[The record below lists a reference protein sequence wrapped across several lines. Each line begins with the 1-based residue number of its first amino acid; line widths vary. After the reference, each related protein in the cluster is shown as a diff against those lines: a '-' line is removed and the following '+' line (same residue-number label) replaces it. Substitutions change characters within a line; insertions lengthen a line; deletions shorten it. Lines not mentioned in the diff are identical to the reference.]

1 MNKVKKNKL
10 RVISV
15 LLVMAC
21 LLTATAGAYEI
32 VPYASDQIG
41 AYDGDA
47 IACGGGKL
55 AIEFSVTGTDI
66 MKSIG
71 SSQIKIYEKYGK
83 DGWMI
88 VEVLTEKDEG
98 MTVSGKY
105 TYGTT
110 MYYNG
115 TAGTQYKVVITVF
128 ATDYDNVKD
137 SRTVTRYVTA

>member
-1 MNKVKKNKL
+1 MTRKKS
-10 RVISV
+10 RIIS
-15 LLVMAC
+15 LLLLIAC
-21 LLTATAGAYEI
+21 MLTITVNAQGI
-32 VPYASDQIG
+32 VPYASDQID

-47 IACGGGKL
+47 IACGNGRL
-55 AIEFSVTGTDI
+55 AIEFSIEGTGI

-71 SSQIKIYEKYGK
+71 SSKIAIYEKYGE

-88 VEVLTEKDEG
+88 EKVFTEKTEG
-98 MTVSGKY
+98 MTVSGRNSYSK
-105 TYGTT
+105 T
-110 MYYNG
+110 MYYDG

>member
-1 MNKVKKNKL
+1 MIRKKS
-10 RVISV
+10 RVISLF
-15 LLVMAC
+15 LLIAC
-21 LLTATAGAYEI
+21 MLTITVNAQGI
-32 VPYASDQIG
+32 VPYASDQID

-47 IACGGGKL
+47 IACGNGRL
-55 AIEFSVTGTDI
+55 AIEFSVEGTDI

-98 MTVSGKY
+98 MTVSGKH

>member
-47 IACGGGKL
+47 IACGNGRL
-55 AIEFSVTGTDI
+55 AIEFSIEGTGI

-71 SSQIKIYEKYGK
+71 SSKIAIYEKYGE

-88 VEVLTEKDEG
+88 EKVFTEKTEG
-98 MTVSGKY
+98 MTVSGRNSYSK
-105 TYGTT
+105 T
-110 MYYNG
+110 MYYDG
-115 TAGTQYKVVITVF
+115 IAGTQYKVVITVF

>member
-1 MNKVKKNKL
+1 MKKNKL
-10 RVISV
+10 RFISV

-21 LLTATAGAYEI
+21 LLTAAAGAYEI

-47 IACGGGKL
+47 ISCGNGRL
-55 AIEFSVTGTDI
+55 AIEFSIEGTDI

-71 SSQIKIYEKYGK
+71 SSKIVIYEKYGE

-88 VEVLTEKDEG
+88 VEVFLEKDEG
-98 MTVSGKY
+98 MAVSGKSA
-105 TYGTT
+105 YGTT

-115 TAGTQYKVVITVF
+115 IKGMEYKVVITVF
-128 ATDYDNVKD
+128 ATDYNNVKD

>member
-1 MNKVKKNKL
+1 MTRKKS
-10 RVISV
+10 RIIS
-15 LLVMAC
+15 LLLLIAC
-21 LLTATAGAYEI
+21 MLTITVNAQGI
-32 VPYASDQIG
+32 VPYASDQID

-47 IACGGGKL
+47 ISCGNGRL
-55 AIEFSVTGTDI
+55 AIEFSIEGTDI
-66 MKSIG
+66 MKKIG
-71 SSQIKIYEKYGK
+71 SSKIAIYEKYGK

-88 VEVLTEKDEG
+88 AEVFTEEDEG
-98 MTVSGKY
+98 MTVSGRNSYSK
-105 TYGTT
+105 T

>member
-1 MNKVKKNKL
+1 MTRRKS
-10 RVISV
+10 RVISLF
-15 LLVMAC
+15 LLIAC
-21 LLTATAGAYEI
+21 MLTITVNAQGI
-32 VPYASDQIG
+32 VPYASDQID

-47 IACGGGKL
+47 IACGNGRL
-55 AIEFSVTGTDI
+55 AIEFSIEGTGI

-71 SSQIKIYEKYGK
+71 SSKIAIYEKYGE

-88 VEVLTEKDEG
+88 EKVFTEKTEG
-98 MTVSGKY
+98 MTVSGRNSYSK
-105 TYGTT
+105 T
-110 MYYNG
+110 MYYDG

>member
-1 MNKVKKNKL
+1 MTRKKS
-10 RVISV
+10 RVIS
-15 LLVMAC
+15 LLLLIAC
-21 LLTATAGAYEI
+21 MLTITVNAQGV
-32 VPYASDQIG
+32 VPYASDQID

-47 IACGGGKL
+47 ISCGNGRL
-55 AIEFSVTGTDI
+55 AIEFSIEGTDI
-66 MKSIG
+66 MKKIG
-71 SSQIKIYEKYGK
+71 SSKIAIYEKYGK

-98 MTVSGKY
+98 MTVSGRNSYSK
-105 TYGTT
+105 T

-128 ATDYDNVKD
+128 ATDYNNVKD

>member
-1 MNKVKKNKL
+1 MTRKKS
-10 RVISV
+10 RIIS
-15 LLVMAC
+15 LL
-21 LLTATAGAYEI
+21 LLITCMLTITVNAQGI
-32 VPYASDQIG
+32 VPYASDQID

-47 IACGGGKL
+47 IACGNGRL
-55 AIEFSVTGTDI
+55 AIEFSIEGTGI

-71 SSQIKIYEKYGK
+71 SSKIAIYEKYGE

-88 VEVLTEKDEG
+88 EKVFTEKTEG
-98 MTVSGKY
+98 MTVSGRNSYSK
-105 TYGTT
+105 T
-110 MYYNG
+110 MYYDG

>member
-1 MNKVKKNKL
+1 MTRKKS
-10 RVISV
+10 RIISLF
-15 LLVMAC
+15 LLIAC
-21 LLTATAGAYEI
+21 MLTITVNAQGI
-32 VPYASDQIG
+32 VPYASDQID

-47 IACGGGKL
+47 IACGNGRL
-55 AIEFSVTGTDI
+55 AIEFSIEGTGI

-71 SSQIKIYEKYGK
+71 SSKIAIYEKYGE

-88 VEVLTEKDEG
+88 EKVFTEKTEG
-98 MTVSGKY
+98 MTVSGRNSYSK
-105 TYGTT
+105 T
-110 MYYNG
+110 MYYDG